1 MQRNTLETVLGAV
14 VLLVAGYFLYL
25 VYSQTDV
32 STEASGYPLQLRF
45 DSGGSTPVGTDV
57 RIAGVKVGSV
67 IDQYFDPKAYQA
79 VVTIEVQDEVKLP
92 KDTSAV
98 VTSDGLLGDN
108 YILLNIGGDTAMLAP
123 GERIKNVQGAI
134 NLADLI
140 NKFVVGTNSGDSG
153 SGASN

>member
-1 MQRNTLETVLGAV
+1 MERNTLETVLGAV
-14 VLLVAGYFLYL
+14 VLIVAAGFLYL
-25 VYSQTDV
+25 IYSETDV
-32 STEASGYPLQLRF
+32 GANTSGYALELRF
-45 DSGGSTPVGTDV
+45 DSGGSTIVGTDV

-67 IDQYFDPKAYQA
+67 IDQHLDAAAYQA
-79 VVTIEVQDEVKLP
+79 VVTIEVNNDVQLP

-108 YILLNIGGDTAMLAP
+108 YILLNIGGDLEMLKP
-123 GERIKNVQGAI
+123 NDRIRKVQGAI

-140 NKFVVGTNSGDSG
+140 NKFVVGTD

>member
-1 MQRNTLETVLGAV
+1 MERNTLETVLGAV

-25 VYSQTDV
+25 VYSQTDIRA
-32 STEASGYPLQLRF
+32 EASGYPLELRF
-45 DSGGSTPVGTDV
+45 DSGGSTGVGTDV

-67 IDQYFDPKAYQA
+67 IEQRFDPKTYQA
-79 VVTIEVQDEVKLP
+79 VVTIEMDDAVKLP

-108 YILLNIGGDTAMLAP
+108 YILLNIGGDTEMLTA
-123 GERIKNVQGAI
+123 GERIRNVQGAI

-140 NKFVVGTNSGDSG
+140 NKFVVGTNSG
-153 SGASN
+153 GASN

>member
-1 MQRNTLETVLGAV
+1 MERNTLETVLGAV

-32 STEASGYPLQLRF
+32 SAEAGGYPLELRF
-45 DSGGSTPVGTDV
+45 DSGGSTGIGTDV
-57 RIAGVKVGSV
+57 RIAGVKVGTV
-67 IDQYFDPKAYQA
+67 TDQYFDPSAYQA
-79 VVTIEVQDEVKLP
+79 VVTIELDDDVKLP

-108 YILLNIGGDTAMLAP
+108 YILLNIGGDTEMLAP
-123 GERIKNVQGAI
+123 NDRIRNVQGAI

-140 NKFVVGTNSGDSG
+140 NKFVVGTPG
-153 SGASN
+153 GASN

>member
-1 MQRNTLETVLGAV
+1 MERNTLETVLGAV

-32 STEASGYPLQLRF
+32 AAEASGYPLELRF
-45 DSGGSTPVGTDV
+45 DSGGSTGIGTDV
-57 RIAGVKVGSV
+57 RVAGVKVGTVTNQS
-67 IDQYFDPKAYQA
+67 FDPETYQA
-79 VVTIEVQDEVKLP
+79 VVTIEIDDSVKLP

-108 YILLNIGGDTAMLAP
+108 YILLNIGGDTEMLAS
-123 GERIKNVQGAI
+123 GDRIRNVQGAI

-140 NKFVVGTNSGDSG
+140 NKFVVGTESG
-153 SGASN
+153 GASN